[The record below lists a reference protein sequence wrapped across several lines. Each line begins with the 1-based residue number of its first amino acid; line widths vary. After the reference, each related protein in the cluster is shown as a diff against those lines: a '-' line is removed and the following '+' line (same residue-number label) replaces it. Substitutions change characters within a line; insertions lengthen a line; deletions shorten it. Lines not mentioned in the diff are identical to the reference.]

1 MRFVAISLLFT
12 LALAGC
18 QSKAKKVQQLQ
29 GQYDAEY
36 PAYSKD
42 CLDEDT
48 SGATRLLTG
57 EKLTKE
63 EMATLADRK
72 KARDERCKPQADH
85 LADIQR
91 QILAAQQ

>member
-1 MRFVAISLLFT
+1 MRLISVLLLVT

-18 QSKAKKVQQLQ
+18 ESKAKKMQELQ
-29 GQYDAEY
+29 KQYDSEF

-42 CLDEDT
+42 CLEEDT

-57 EKLTKE
+57 KELTKE
-63 EMATLADRK
+63 EIAALDAKK
-72 KARDERCKPQADH
+72 KARDERCKPEADH

-91 QILAAQQ
+91 QLLAAQQ